1 MKDKM
6 SLQKGYR
13 ARTLFVI
20 FNYIF
25 LMLLM
30 VMMIVPLLKVFVDSV
45 DPTATY
51 GMRLIPKEFSLGAYR
66 HILGTSSLY
75 RPFLVSI
82 FTTII
87 GTIIG
92 LAVTTIG
99 AYVII
104 QEEMPGRK
112 LFVNII
118 MFTMLFS
125 GGLIPTYLAI
135 KQIGLLDSIWAVILP
150 LSINAYNI
158 ILMKSFFQGLPQSL
172 FEAAEI
178 DGCTPVGTF
187 TKIVLPLSKPALA
200 SVGLFIAV
208 AYWNDFFHFQIYINN
223 PNWQNFQV
231 KVRELILSDTLLGT
245 STGGAMPPEMLKS
258 ATIVVVMAP
267 FLFIYPFLQKY
278 FVKGI
283 TLGAVKG

>member
-51 GMRLIPKEFSLGAYR
+51 GMRLIPKEFSLGAYQ

>member
-51 GMRLIPKEFSLGAYR
+51 GMRLIPKEFSLGAYQ

-75 RPFLVSI
+75 RPFFVSI
-82 FTTII
+82 FTTIV